1 MRNVNIISSSLKR
14 KNGKPVV
21 LSYGAFDDGAEITAK
36 KASAPNG
43 TTVDSYEVKLSG
55 LYSEKHTIR
64 YLPSSEKNNYTIM
77 VDSGSGAKKV
87 STKKY
92 GSYVQFETESTS
104 FKVYEVKK
112 SYLVQIVIIA
122 ALAVLFTVLLA
133 ILIKR
138 KKRKPK
144 RSSKNEQIA

>member
-1 MRNVNIISSSLKR
+1 
-14 KNGKPVV
+14 
-21 LSYGAFDDGAEITAK
+21 
-36 KASAPNG
+36 
-43 TTVDSYEVKLSG
+43 
-55 LYSEKHTIR
+55 
-64 YLPSSEKNNYTIM
+64 M

-138 KKRKPK
+138 KKERKPK
-144 RSSKNEQIA
+144 RSSKNEQTA